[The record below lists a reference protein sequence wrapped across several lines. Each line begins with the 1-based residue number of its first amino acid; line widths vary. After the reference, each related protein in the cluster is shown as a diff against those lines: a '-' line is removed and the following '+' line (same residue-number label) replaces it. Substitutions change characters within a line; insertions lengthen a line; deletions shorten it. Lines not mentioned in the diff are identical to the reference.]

1 MMLSA
6 IPFRPALL
14 ALLLASP
21 VLALASRVELLTV
34 AMQPQ
39 IHELQLTGSVVA
51 DRHATLSSEVAGL
64 VRQLHAGIGDTVS
77 QGQLLV
83 SLDDDL
89 ARIARDSA
97 GALALRASEQLAD
110 SQRRL
115 QEAQAL
121 ALRQTVSVSE
131 VRSLE
136 AEVRINQ
143 ASLAAANATLA
154 AREAELA
161 RHHIRAPFAG
171 TISRKL
177 TDIGQWL
184 SPGGAV
190 LELVDTTHLWIDV
203 PVPQRYFSRIDSRS
217 RLQAS
222 SDDSPPFAA
231 RVVHKIP
238 VGDNSSRSFLLR
250 SQPAADA
257 PPLIAGMSVS
267 MVVQVASD
275 TPGIRLPA
283 DAIQRHVDGRASV
296 WLVSE
301 RDGSQA
307 RVIQQPVQTG
317 QRHGDG
323 IDIVAGLKAGQQV
336 VIRGHGNLRHGQTVS
351 IGQPLPAQGQH

>member
-6 IPFRPALL
+6 PPFRPALL
-14 ALLLASP
+14 AMLLALP
-21 VLALASRVELLTV
+21 LAALANRVELATIDV
-34 AMQPQ
+34 QPLV
-39 IHELQLTGSVVA
+39 HELQLTGSVVA

-77 QGQLLV
+77 QGQLLA

-97 GALALRASEQLAD
+97 SALALRATEQLAD

-131 VRSLE
+131 VKSLE

-171 TISRKL
+171 TISGKL

-203 PVPQRYFSRIDSRS
+203 PVPQRYFSRINNQSRV
-217 RLQAS
+217 QVS
-222 SDDSPPFAA
+222 SDAGAPFTA
-231 RVVHKIP
+231 RVVHRIP
-238 VGDNSSRSFLLR
+238 VGDSSSRSFLLR

-267 MVVQVASD
+267 IALLLVSD
-275 TPGIRLPA
+275 APGIRLPA

-307 RVIQQPVQTG
+307 RVMQQPVQTG

-336 VIRGHGNLRHGQTVS
+336 VIRGHNNLHHGQTVS
-351 IGQPLPAQGQH
+351 IDPPPATGQH